1 MEPIVA
7 IVIAVFGVFFLSKAV
22 YIVRQ
27 SQVVLI
33 ERLGKYNRTLTSGVN
48 PIIPFFENPRDIRW
62 IMSGGRRVQIVRID
76 LRETVY
82 DLNQQSVITKDNVV
96 VGINALMYI
105 QITDPVRA
113 AYEIADLPEA
123 IEKLTQTTL
132 RNLVGELNLDETFA
146 SRDRINERLQAI
158 LDEATNKW
166 GLKVNRVEV
175 QEIIPPLDI
184 REALEKQMRAERDRR
199 AIVLEAEGQ
208 KSSEILRAEGVR
220 DADVFRAE
228 GERKAAILRA
238 EGQAQARVLASEA
251 EAESIRRVTAAI
263 AQSGADPA
271 TYLITIKYLET
282 LKELSAGNNNKLVFL
297 PYEATAALGSLG
309 AIREILGAQDVGP
322 DGQIRRIV
330 RGGNNP
336 VG

>member
-1 MEPIVA
+1 MDPTVFIVL
-7 IVIAVFGVFFLSKAV
+7 AVVGFFFLSKGI

-27 SQVVLI
+27 SQVILV
-33 ERLGKYNRTLTSGVN
+33 ERLGRYSRTLTSGVN
-48 PIIPFFENPRDIRW
+48 LVIPFLDKPRDIRW
-62 IMSGGRRVQIVRID
+62 ITTGGRRVNLIRID

-105 QITDPVRA
+105 QIIDPVRA

-146 SRDRINERLQAI
+146 SRDKINDRLQSI
-158 LDEATNKW
+158 LDQATDKW
-166 GLKVNRVEV
+166 GLKVNRVEL

-184 REALEKQMRAERDRR
+184 REALEKQMRAERARR
-199 AIVLEAEGQ
+199 AVVLEAEGL
-208 KSSEILRAEGVR
+208 KAAEILKAEGIR

-228 GERKAAILRA
+228 GERKAAILIA
-238 EGQAQARVLASEA
+238 EGQAQARVLAAEA
-251 EAESIRRVTAAI
+251 EAESIRRVSASI
-263 AQSGADPA
+263 AGAGADPA

-309 AIREILGAQDVGP
+309 AIRELLGSP
-322 DGQIRRIV
+322 DGTVATKRPTQNQ
-330 RGGNNP
+330 G
-336 VG
+336 

>member
-1 MEPIVA
+1 MEPLFIV
-7 IVIAVFGVFFLSKAV
+7 VAVLGIIFLFKAV
-22 YIVRQ
+22 IIVRQ
-27 SQVVLI
+27 SQVVLV

-48 PIIPFFENPRDIRW
+48 LLFPFLDNPRDIRW
-62 IMSGGRRVQIVRID
+62 LAFGGRRISLVRID

-105 QITDPVRA
+105 QITDPVKA

-132 RNLVGELNLDETFA
+132 RNLVGELALDETFA
-146 SRDRINERLQAI
+146 SRDRINDRLQSI
-158 LDEATNKW
+158 LDTATDKW
-166 GLKVNRVEV
+166 GLKVNRIEL
-175 QEIIPPLDI
+175 QEIIPPHDI

-199 AIVLEAEGQ
+199 AVVLEAEGL
-208 KSSEILRAEGVR
+208 KAADILKAEGVR

-228 GERKAAILRA
+228 GERKAAILIA

-263 AQSGADPA
+263 SGAGADPA

-309 AIREILGAQDVGP
+309 AIRELLGAP
-322 DGQIRRIV
+322 ETDGGMPRKSRNINV
-330 RGGNNP
+330 AG
-336 VG
+336 

>member
-1 MEPIVA
+1 MEPTVLIVL
-7 IVIAVFGVFFLSKAV
+7 AVVALFFLSKGIF
-22 YIVRQ
+22 IVRQ
-27 SQVVLI
+27 SQVVLV
-33 ERLGKYNRTLTSGVN
+33 ERLGRYNRTLTSGVN
-48 PIIPFFENPRDIRW
+48 LLFPFFDHPRDIRW
-62 IMSGGRRVQIVRID
+62 LASGGRRISQVRID

-96 VGINALMYI
+96 VGINALMYL

-132 RNLVGELNLDETFA
+132 RNLVGELALDETFA
-146 SRDRINERLQAI
+146 SRDRINDRLQAI

-166 GLKVNRVEV
+166 GLKVNRVEL

-199 AIVLEAEGQ
+199 AVVLEAEGL
-208 KSSEILRAEGVR
+208 KSSEILKAEGIR
-220 DADVFRAE
+220 DADVFKAE

-238 EGQAQARVLASEA
+238 EGQAQARVLAAEA
-251 EAESIRRVTAAI
+251 EAESIRRVTTAI

-297 PYEATAALGSLG
+297 PYEATATLGSLG
-309 AIREILGAQDVGP
+309 AIRELLGTPENPAP
-322 DGQIRRIV
+322 RRNLPTNQ
-330 RGGNNP
+330 G
-336 VG
+336 